1 MIYDLH
7 TLLEYLNVV
16 IFYFI
21 FLLDQQLHRFSVL
34 FNELLFFFSYMRNL
48 LQKKYPPLVLAK

>member
-16 IFYFI
+16 IFNFI

-34 FNELLFFFSYMRNL
+34 FNELLFFSYMRNL